1 MTHGF
6 TAALTLAVLV
16 LQTIK
21 SSRHGK
27 QNIGADNP
35 RALLTDEDVR
45 IIRGSSESIRTLAK
59 RFDVSRSTIHKIKQ
73 RLTWRHI

>member
-1 MTHGF
+1 MTHEL
-6 TAALTLAVLV
+6 TAALTLAILI
-16 LQTIK
+16 LQTTK
-21 SSRHGK
+21 SPRHGT

-35 RALLTDEDVR
+35 RALLTDKDVR
-45 IIRGSSESIRTLAK
+45 IIRGSSESIRTLAR